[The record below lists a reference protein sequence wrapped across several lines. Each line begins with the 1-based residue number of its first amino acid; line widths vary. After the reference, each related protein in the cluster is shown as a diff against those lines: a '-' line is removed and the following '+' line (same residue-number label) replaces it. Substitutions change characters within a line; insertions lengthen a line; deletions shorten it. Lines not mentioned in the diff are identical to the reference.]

1 LRGAASLESWLE
13 RAPYLIRG
21 EELVL
26 LAGKAPQTV
35 LTSCLT
41 SIGKKGYILVL
52 FNLLFMLNN

>member
-1 LRGAASLESWLE
+1 
-13 RAPYLIRG
+13 LIRG